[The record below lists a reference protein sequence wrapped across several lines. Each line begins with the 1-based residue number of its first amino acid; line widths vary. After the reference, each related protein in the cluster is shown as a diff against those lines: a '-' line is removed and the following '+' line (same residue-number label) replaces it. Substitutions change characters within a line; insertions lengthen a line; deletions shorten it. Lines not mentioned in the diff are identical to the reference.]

1 MLHTRS
7 LALLLRRQRKLEK
20 RIRSLEQAPHRSW
33 RVVNLLFVHFH
44 ADVSVENTATSEKM
58 VARTSFARCSI
69 WRLGTGTSVS
79 TFGFFLQPDS
89 FQLESHC
96 SRDAVLWRRLHH
108 RLRLIEWFFVQLLA
122 RRQLNTLCSIVLVT
136 DHLYSRLR
144 CITAL
149 LLFWCFCHLLHISC

>member
-20 RIRSLEQAPHRSW
+20 RIRSLEQALHRSW
-33 RVVNLLFVHFH
+33 QVVNLLFVHFH

-69 WRLGTGTSVS
+69 WRPGTGTSVS
-79 TFGFFLQPDS
+79 TFDCTTGCVSSSGSLS
-89 FQLESHC
+89 SCTHL
-96 SRDAVLWRRLHH
+96 AL
-108 RLRLIEWFFVQLLA
+108 LRLA